1 MSKKENIKKTEETK
15 AKKDTKGKKQKK
27 VDRRGQHTKK
37 GGHEPWKKSP
47 VIMHH
52 AYLDEMPKDEARELV
67 SRTLADTF
75 KWYKMPRV
83 KDDDECEERLIL
95 FFETCIATGEL
106 PTIEKM
112 ALALG
117 VVRETLRKWERGD
130 LGSRRSVMIKK
141 AKEFIATYDAEMA
154 HKGKMQ
160 PVTYIFRAK
169 NYYGM
174 ADTVDYNLSSADPL
188 GESSSREEIE
198 QRINNSIPVEDY
210 DVDKE

>member
-1 MSKKENIKKTEETK
+1 MSKKEKIEKTDEK
-15 AKKDTKGKKQKK
+15 KKDG
-27 VDRRGQHTKK
+27 RGQHTKK

-52 AYLDEMPKDEARELV
+52 AYLDEMPKDEARQLV
-67 SRTLADTF
+67 SQTLADTY

-83 KDDDECEERLIL
+83 ETDDECEERLIM

-112 ALALG
+112 SLALG
-117 VVRETLRKWERGD
+117 VVTETVRRWERGD
-130 LGSRRSVMIKK
+130 LGSRRSAMIKK

-174 ADTVDYNLSSADPL
+174 RDTVDYNLSSADPL

-198 QRINNSIPVEDY
+198 QRIKNSIPLEDY
-210 DVDKE
+210 DVDNED